1 MTCFDSMVSL
11 LKPIRLYSLSKDSV
25 VYAELCAYAKGLKIA
40 EELLS
45 EVSAEG
51 FVSTAADYGIT
62 EWEKLIDSTA
72 VYEALPARR
81 SIIRYTLSRMPWD
94 FNPEGIVQGLK
105 SIGLYCS
112 AEEDF
117 ANRRVTLYG
126 SSYRGSL
133 RAYEDI
139 LKRVMQIMPAH
150 LEVTLDFG
158 SYLWESFDADGLAF
172 DDFDLLVPSWDRFE
186 LEGIVK
192 EDDNYAEHL

>member
-11 LKPIRLYSLSKDSV
+11 LKPMRLYKLNKGSV
-25 VYAELCAYAKGLKIA
+25 VYAELCAYAKGLTLA
-40 EELLS
+40 EELLN
-45 EVSAEG
+45 EVFAEG

-72 VYEALPARR
+72 VYESLGARR
-81 SIIRYTLSRMPWD
+81 DIIKYTLSRMPWD
-94 FNPEGIVQGLK
+94 FNPSGIVRGLK

-112 AEEDF
+112 CEEHFAE
-117 ANRRVTLYG
+117 RKVTLYG
-126 SSYRGSL
+126 SSYSGSL

-158 SYLWESFDADGLAF
+158 SYLWDSFDNDELAF

-192 EDDNYAEHL
+192 EGE